1 MCNACIPMLNEAKL
15 VDDFSDQLLNILNQ
29 GAVSLMVSIGHRT
42 GLFDGMDELGW
53 SSDQEVAEH
62 TGLEHRYVRE
72 WLAAMVSAGIIQYQ
86 PEDKLYKLPKSHAAL
101 LCRKSSPD
109 NIAVFTQYVGMMGKV
124 EDQIVQCFRN
134 GGGVAYEHYPNFH
147 GIMAEDS
154 GQTVLSALDEHILP
168 LVPGI
173 EVKLIK
179 GIIVLDSGC
188 GQCRALLHLAEK
200 YPMSTFWGYDLS
212 ESALDEAH
220 QIAQSKDLKNIF
232 FKARDLTHFNAEA
245 EQKAFDLVTAFDA
258 IHDQAAPQNV
268 LDGIY
273 ATLKPGGQFLM
284 QDIRASSH
292 LENNLDHPI
301 APLLYTL
308 STMHCMTVS
317 LAQGGVGLGTMW
329 GEEKALEMLALAGFE
344 NVSVN
349 QLDHDF
355 QNNFYVM
362 KK

>member
-1 MCNACIPMLNEAKL
+1 
-15 VDDFSDQLLNILNQ
+15 
-29 GAVSLMVSIGHRT
+29 
-42 GLFDGMDELGW
+42 
-53 SSDQEVAEH
+53 
-62 TGLEHRYVRE
+62 
-72 WLAAMVSAGIIQYQ
+72 
-86 PEDKLYKLPKSHAAL
+86 
-101 LCRKSSPD
+101 
-109 NIAVFTQYVGMMGKV
+109 
-124 EDQIVQCFRN
+124 
-134 GGGVAYEHYPNFH
+134 
-147 GIMAEDS
+147 MAEDS

-168 LVPGI
+168 LVSGI
-173 EVKLIK
+173 EDKLIQ
-179 GIIVLDSGC
+179 GITVLDIGC

-200 YPMSTFWGYDLS
+200 YPASTFWGYDLA
-212 ESALDEAH
+212 ESALDEAR
-220 QIAQSKDLKNIF
+220 QIAQAKDLKNIF
-232 FKARDLTHFNAEA
+232 FKARDLTHFNTEA
-245 EQKAFDLVTAFDA
+245 EQEAFDLVTAFDA
-258 IHDQAAPQNV
+258 IHDQASPQNV

-284 QDIRASSH
+284 QDIRASSD

-317 LAQGGVGLGTMW
+317 LAQGGAGLGTMW
-329 GEEKALEMLALAGFE
+329 GEEKALEMLSLAGFD